1 MSSVARDKRLA
12 TLRRRLSFLRARE
25 NPNSYDEAEISAL
38 SWAIGQLTLA
48 GEPGEEDLSPD
59 PVAIVERED
68 GRLVCNLLQSVP
80 PGTALYT
87 E

>member
-1 MSSVARDKRLA
+1 MTAAARNKWLA
-12 TLRRRLSFLRARE
+12 TLQRRLSFLRARE
-25 NPNSYDEAEISAL
+25 NPNSYDEAEIAAL
-38 SWAIGQLTLA
+38 SWALGQLTESSREGLV
-48 GEPGEEDLSPD
+48 LPD

-68 GRLVCNLLQSVP
+68 GRLVCSLLQTVP